1 MDHHQVVIARWPG
14 PGPSA
19 DREVS
24 DLLAAYHLRTE
35 AEKDAA
41 VADVAGLPD
50 RYRREILDPR
60 TAFADD
66 VVLVA
71 LSDASSDIASSDIAS
86 SDGRDGSAGPAI
98 GCLVLTAP
106 VAGRSEIKRLWADP
120 AFRGQGVGR
129 RLVSAALTLGTEL
142 GADTIRLSVWAW
154 RTEARALYERLGFTV
169 TDSWDEREDLI
180 CMQRT
185 G

>member
-35 AEKDAA
+35 AEKGAA

-50 RYRREILDPR
+50 RYRTEILDPR

-71 LSDASSDIASSDIAS
+71 LSDGRPDIAS
-86 SDGRDGSAGPAI
+86 SDGRGGSAGTAI

-106 VAGRSEIKRLWADP
+106 VAGLSEIKRLWADP